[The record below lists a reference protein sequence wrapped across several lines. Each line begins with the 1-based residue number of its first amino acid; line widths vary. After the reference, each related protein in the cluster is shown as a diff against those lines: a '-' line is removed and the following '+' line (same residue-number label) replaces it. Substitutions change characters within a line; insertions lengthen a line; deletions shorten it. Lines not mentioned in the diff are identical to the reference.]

1 MSKRYAIY
9 FVPGDTTPLGEFGS
23 SVLGRDANGDG
34 VKVPN
39 PEHALREQLT
49 KQPAHY
55 GFHATLK
62 PPFELA
68 RGKTFDSLISELAD
82 FSARQYVLE
91 LPGLAPRQMAG
102 FCALALPES
111 DNTVNSLAARC
122 VTHFEPWRA
131 ALSTE
136 EIDRRKPAQ
145 LGARPRQLLEKYGYP
160 YVLDEFRFHMT
171 LSSAVTSD
179 SNYLDWLQAAYRQSV
194 TSTPSLDR
202 LALCCQATR
211 QHPFRRLGQWLM
223 PQNQEQPRSS

>member
-1 MSKRYAIY
+1 MSQRYAIF

-34 VKVPN
+34 VKVLN

-62 PPFELA
+62 APFELA
-68 RGKTFDSLISELAD
+68 RGKTLDSLTSELAD
-82 FSARQYVLE
+82 FSARQSVLE
-91 LPGLAPRQMAG
+91 LPDLAPQQMAG

-111 DNTVNSLAARC
+111 VSTVNSLAARC

-136 EIDRRKPAQ
+136 DIDRRKPAQ
-145 LGARPRQLLEKYGYP
+145 LGARQRQLLEKYGYP

-171 LSSAVTSD
+171 LSSPVTSD
-179 SNYLDWLQAAYRQSV
+179 SDFLDWLQAAYRQSV

-202 LALCCQATR
+202 LALCCQANR
-211 QHPFRRLGQWLM
+211 QQPFRRLGQWLM
-223 PQNQEQPRSS
+223 PQNQEPPRSS